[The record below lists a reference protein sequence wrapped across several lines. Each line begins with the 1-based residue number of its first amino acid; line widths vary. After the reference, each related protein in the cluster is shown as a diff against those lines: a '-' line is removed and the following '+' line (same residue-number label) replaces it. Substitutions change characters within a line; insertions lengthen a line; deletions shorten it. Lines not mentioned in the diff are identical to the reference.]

1 MKRNQFLKLP
11 QKIILLVCIT
21 SLFGFA
27 QKREPPITTDSYQN
41 EMTLSPGD
49 RIKVSYIDIG
59 PQGVP
64 IEKSSILEV
73 RHDGT
78 IFHELLKV
86 VYVQN
91 LTIKQV
97 EDLLTVKFSDF
108 FTQPQVVVSIVEK
121 TTIKVFLWGGVD
133 NIGVYRISPGTTI
146 AEFIITHGGLT
157 SDANISKITLTR
169 KDGSVIIF
177 DLERYL
183 FSNDETNNVE
193 LHDGDKIIVPR
204 LIMKDEY
211 ARLSKGYILQA
222 GNVLEITINELATME
237 KSPATPEN
245 YIIDQDGN
253 IYHRRF
259 GLVQLGGLTVDKA
272 QATLTELAKKY
283 YREPVVTIDVVKL
296 TSRSVFVFG
305 EVNRPGIYP
314 IEGNIRL
321 AEFLA
326 DIGGLTSNADPRK
339 IIVTRENYKPVTFD
353 LNEYLFDRKDEK
365 NIYLEDGDRII
376 VLSRKRGFIVNLA
389 EKIQPFT
396 TVLYIISTAL
406 NIYFLI
412 TYIK

>member
-1 MKRNQFLKLP
+1 MKRNQFLELP
-11 QKIILLVCIT
+11 QKIILFACIT
-21 SLFGFA
+21 CLFSFA
-27 QKREPPITTDSYQN
+27 QKRESPISTDSYQN
-41 EMTLSPGD
+41 ELTLSPGD

-97 EDLLTVKFSDF
+97 EDLLTVKFSEF

-146 AEFIITHGGLT
+146 AEFIIAHGGIT
-157 SDANISKITLTR
+157 SDVNISKITLTR
-169 KDGSVIIF
+169 KDGSVVIF

-204 LIMKDEY
+204 LLLKDEY

-222 GNVLEITINELATME
+222 GNVLEITINELSTME
-237 KSPATPEN
+237 KNPATPEN

-283 YREPVVTIDVVKL
+283 YREPVVTIEVVKL